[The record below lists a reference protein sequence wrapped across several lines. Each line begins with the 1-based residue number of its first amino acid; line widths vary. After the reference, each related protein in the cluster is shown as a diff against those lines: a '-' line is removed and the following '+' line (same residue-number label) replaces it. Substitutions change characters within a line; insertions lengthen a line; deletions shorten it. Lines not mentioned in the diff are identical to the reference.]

1 MPRTAIYTPEE
12 IKKRQA
18 DRVNKYIKERRA
30 NDADFRVKLC
40 NSVKKSVAK
49 KNEELNKLRDFY
61 EANKNNTTE
70 A

>member
-30 NDADFRVKLC
+30 VDPEFRDKLRER
-40 NSVKKSVAK
+40 SKKSTTK
-49 KNEELNKLRDFY
+49 KNEELQKLREFY
-61 EANKNNTTE
+61 EANKINTIE

>member
-12 IKKRQA
+12 NKKRQA

-30 NDADFRVKLC
+30 VDPEFRVKLC
-40 NSVKKSVAK
+40 ERSKKSIAK
-49 KNEELNKLRDFY
+49 KNEELQKLREFY